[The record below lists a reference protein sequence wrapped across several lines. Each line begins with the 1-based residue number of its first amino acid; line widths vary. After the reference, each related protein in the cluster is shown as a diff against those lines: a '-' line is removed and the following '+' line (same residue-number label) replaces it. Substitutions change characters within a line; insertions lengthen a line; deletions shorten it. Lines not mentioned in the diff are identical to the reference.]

1 MTSAGFDLGA
11 IGEGLSFAAALDE
24 VSAALDAGTGAGTAA
39 VISAPPGTGKTTLV
53 PPLLASRTSGRVIV
67 TQPRRVAARAAAR
80 RLAQLDGS
88 ALGTRVG
95 FTVRGERAVSP
106 DMRVEFVTAGV
117 LLRRM
122 LDDPGLDG
130 VDAAVID
137 EVHERA
143 LETDLLIGLFGEVR
157 ELRDDLTLVAMSA
170 TLDAER
176 IASVIGGAAAPA
188 PIVEHAVPAHP
199 LTELWAPSAVPRL
212 DERGVTW
219 GFLDHV
225 ARTAASAAQD
235 LVCRDPT
242 ADVLVFAP
250 GAREVAEIARRLRH
264 DAPGFDIRELHG
276 QLPAA
281 EQDAVI
287 RGRRADE
294 PSRIIVTT
302 SLAESSLTVP
312 GVRLVVDSGLARF
325 PQRDTA
331 RGMSGLV
338 TASAARSSAVQ
349 RAGRATRQGP
359 GTVIRCLD
367 ERTFA
372 AAPARPEPEI
382 ATADLADAALLLA
395 CWGAP
400 AGAGLRLIDPLPA
413 DALAEAQRVL
423 HDLGATDADGRA
435 TVEGRALARIPVDP
449 RLARALIEGS
459 RLVGGR
465 LAAEVVA
472 LLGGDLRVPDADVSA
487 AIVAL
492 RGGRSPDARRWAR
505 EGDRLRRFVPT
516 RAPSSQT
523 RSSQTRSSQT
533 PSSQTR
539 PSPPTSS
546 SPASSPPASS
556 PPASGRVDDAGLVI
570 ALGFPAR
577 VARRVERTADGATFL
592 LASGT
597 RAGVRAPLADA
608 EWLAVADVA
617 RASGRVTGGSGAVI
631 RAAAAITE
639 AQAERAAGH
648 LATDRIEAEFVN
660 GRVTARRERRIGAIV
675 RSSVPVRPSAE
686 EGRDAVRRALQ
697 THGLDVFAWS
707 EGADQRRR
715 RLALLHHVIG
725 EPWPDVSDVA
735 LTAALDDWL
744 GPEIDAL
751 AAGTPTTRID
761 LAAALRRLLPWPAAA
776 EFDALAP
783 ERLEVPSG
791 SRIRIA
797 YPPHDDPP
805 ARPVVAVKLQE
816 CFGWAETPRLAAG
829 RVPVLFHLL
838 SPAGRPL
845 AVTDDLASFWSGPYA
860 QVRAEMRGRYP
871 KHPWPEDPWQAAP
884 TRHAKNRAAR
894 EGQAGA

>member
-1 MTSAGFDLGA
+1 MTSAPFDLRA
-11 IGEGLSFAAALDE
+11 IGASLSFAAALDE
-24 VSAALDAGTGAGTAA
+24 VAAALDAGTAA

-53 PPLLASRTSGRVIV
+53 PPLLASRTPGRVIV

-88 ALGTRVG
+88 PLGTRVG
-95 FTVRGERAVSP
+95 FTVRGERSVGR
-106 DMRVEFVTAGV
+106 DTRVEFVTAGV

-122 LDDPGLDG
+122 LADPSLDG
-130 VDAAVID
+130 VDAVVID

-143 LETDLLIGLFGEVR
+143 LETDLLIGLLGEVR
-157 ELRDDLTLVAMSA
+157 ELRDDLVVVAMSA
-170 TLDAER
+170 TLDAAR
-176 IASVIGGAAAPA
+176 IASVIGSADAPA
-188 PIVEHAVPAHP
+188 PVVEHTVPAHP
-199 LTELWAPSAVPRL
+199 LTERWAPSPVPRL
-212 DERGVTW
+212 DERGVTR

-225 ARTAASAAQD
+225 ARTAADAARD
-235 LVCRDPT
+235 LVRQDPS
-242 ADVLVFAP
+242 ADMLVFAP
-250 GAREVAEIARRLRH
+250 GAREVAEIARRIR
-264 DAPGFDIRELHG
+264 DSGPAFDVRELHG
-276 QLPAA
+276 QIPAA

-287 RGRRADE
+287 RGRRPAE
-294 PSRIIVTT
+294 APRIIVTT

-312 GVRLVVDSGLARF
+312 GVRLVVDSGLSRF
-325 PQRDTA
+325 PQRDSA

-338 TASAARSSAVQ
+338 TAAAARSSAVQ

-372 AAPARPEPEI
+372 AAPARPAPEI

-400 AGAGLRLIDPLPA
+400 GGTGLRLIDPLPA
-413 DALAEAQRVL
+413 EALAEAQSVL

-435 TVEGRALARIPVDP
+435 TDEGRALARVPVDP

-459 RLVGGR
+459 GLVGAR

-472 LLGGDLRVPDADVSA
+472 LLGGDLRTPDADVAA

-492 RGGRSPDARRWAR
+492 RGGRGPDARRWAQ
-505 EGDRLRRFVPT
+505 EAERLRRFIPPLGS
-516 RAPSSQT
+516 A
-523 RSSQTRSSQT
+523 T
-533 PSSQTR
+533 PAT
-539 PSPPTSS
+539 
-546 SPASSPPASS
+546 
-556 PPASGRVDDAGLVI
+556 GVDDAGLVI
-570 ALGFPAR
+570 ALAFPAR

-597 RAGVRAPLADA
+597 RAGVRGSLANV

-617 RASGRVTGGSGAVI
+617 RASGRVADGSGAVI
-631 RAAAAITE
+631 RTAAAITE
-639 AQAERAAGH
+639 AQVERAADH
-648 LATDRIEAEFVN
+648 LITDRVEAEFA
-660 GRVTARRERRIGAIV
+660 GSRVTARRERRVGAIV
-675 RSSVPVRPSAE
+675 RSSAPVRPGAE
-686 EGRDAVRRALQ
+686 EGRDAVRRALHAQ
-697 THGLDVFAWS
+697 GLEVFAWS
-707 EGADQRRR
+707 ESADQLRR
-715 RLALLHHVIG
+715 RLALLNRALG
-725 EPWPDVSDVA
+725 SPWPDMSDTA

-751 AAGTPTTRID
+751 ATGTPTTRID
-761 LAAALRRLLPWPAAA
+761 LAPALRRLLPWPAAT
-776 EFDALAP
+776 EFETLAP

-791 SRIRIA
+791 SRVRIQ
-797 YPPHDDPP
+797 YPAHDDPT

-816 CFGWAETPRLAAG
+816 CFGWAETPRLAGG

-884 TRHAKNRAAR
+884 TRHTKNRAAR
-894 EGQAGA
+894 D